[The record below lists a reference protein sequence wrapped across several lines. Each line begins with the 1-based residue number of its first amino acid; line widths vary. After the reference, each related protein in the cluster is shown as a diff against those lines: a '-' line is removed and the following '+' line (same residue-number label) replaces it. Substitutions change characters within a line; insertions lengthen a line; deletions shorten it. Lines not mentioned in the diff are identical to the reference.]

1 MLTPIDFLE
10 ISTGKE
16 VPKAATVSK
25 PLPLA
30 GSLPTPITYVSS
42 LCPCDLLEGQCDVNC
57 CCDPYCAAEIAL
69 FTTCLVQKLIVNS
82 QLCSQQAAVYSL
94 NVTNSSTQRT
104 FTLTDQ
110 VSPDVFCIQT
120 ANYES
125 GLSFTPPEVPTDSNF
140 DTLVR
145 QFIGYFFSSAAV
157 SQTDATSSSVESQAA
172 GYKYADLI
180 RTLSEAS
187 GEGFLKLPTT
197 AATSQCADSNPAA
210 FLENQATRC
219 SRRFSVT
226 TDCTTLSALNLQS
239 YQDFRI
245 LSVSKLIYKPPPV
258 LLESVAGA
266 CLAPTVSRLDTTD
279 VSSYPP
285 EPLQAGTVCNNVVL
299 QVSYLISYS
308 DTGAIVDA
316 KVSFILG
323 ALNSSMVPVS
333 QSFQIT
339 FVQENTK
346 PVPSSGNPGYVVG
359 LPLVAGSRTAGYPF
373 ACFSYSGKRREH
385 SSRRGF
391 HCTVQTALCVCPC
404 RVPSTK
410 NCTLLSE
417 TILGVLRGQ
426 GFPQF
431 VASFGNSK
439 PQNVLDWVQIKTEN
453 SVAVSEKESCN
464 IPLSLDIVVQWT
476 KYGSLVNPQAQIVN
490 VTEKINSV
498 SLNALTAGRIMQI
511 SSSVSFVGVS
521 AAAQAG
527 YKARPPSMPNSLQLL
542 LPICLKK
549 AASSR
554 PSSLCVWRTPL
565 HAQTRVRDPA
575 SLTHYD

>member
-1 MLTPIDFLE
+1 MQLPRRQNTKTEKGKRQPHRSSVQILQQDVLLTSCRFAAVLYRFANLAEPVPSRCSILSAIFPLLNKIYKHSVYATCLRSLVTVLRHSTTTSLSMLRNRGVSFKGQSSLFVIIHSQITTTSQTRENEHLIYVNKINTGTTTQSDPDLTDSAIRSTTQSGFLDSGQIDSTADPTAESFSPSASTDLNPTASESE

-30 GSLPTPITYVSS
+30 GSLPTPITDVSG

-57 CCDPYCAAEIAL
+57 CCDPYCEAEITH
-69 FTTCLVQKLIVNS
+69 FTTCLVQKLIVNN

-140 DTLVR
+140 DSLVR

-180 RTLSEAS
+180 RTLSETN

-219 SRRFSVT
+219 SRRFSVA

-245 LSVSKLIYKPPPV
+245 RSLVSISVSSI
-258 LLESVAGA
+258 
-266 CLAPTVSRLDTTD
+266 TVQSLDGSRSRLDTTD

-299 QVSYLISYS
+299 QVSYLISYN

-339 FVQENTK
+339 FVQ
-346 PVPSSGNPGYVVG
+346 
-359 LPLVAGSRTAGYPF
+359 
-373 ACFSYSGKRREH
+373 
-385 SSRRGF
+385 
-391 HCTVQTALCVCPC
+391 
-404 RVPSTK
+404 
-410 NCTLLSE
+410 
-417 TILGVLRGQ
+417 
-426 GFPQF
+426 
-431 VASFGNSK
+431 
-439 PQNVLDWVQIKTEN
+439 
-453 SVAVSEKESCN
+453 SCN

-490 VTEKINSV
+490 VTEKINSI
-498 SLNALTAGRIMQI
+498 SLVCHCSDAVQHQPGM
-511 SSSVSFVGVS
+511 
-521 AAAQAG
+521 
-527 YKARPPSMPNSLQLL
+527 SLF
-542 LPICLKK
+542 
-549 AASSR
+549 
-554 PSSLCVWRTPL
+554 
-565 HAQTRVRDPA
+565 
-575 SLTHYD
+575 